1 MAGRVEKS
9 SPLYKRM
16 RNTQSIKRPV
26 VLVLRILVAGMR
38 HLLHRRRLALLIEIA
53 FLIAVLHLTYR
64 ALERVWSNP
73 SETVGYPRVP
83 TSLERSHRSP

>member
-1 MAGRVEKS
+1 MS
-9 SPLYKRM
+9 D
-16 RNTQSIKRPV
+16 TQSIKRTAMMV
-26 VLVLRILVAGMR
+26 IRTLFAVLRY
-38 HLLHRRRLALLIEIA
+38 LLRRRRLALLIEIA

-83 TSLERSHRSP
+83 TSLERYRSGQ